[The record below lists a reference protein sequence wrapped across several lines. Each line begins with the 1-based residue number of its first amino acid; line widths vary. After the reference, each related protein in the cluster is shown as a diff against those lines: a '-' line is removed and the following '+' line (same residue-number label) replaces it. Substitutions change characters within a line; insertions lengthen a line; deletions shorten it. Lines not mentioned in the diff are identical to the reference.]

1 MSMLQVLLVFQVDE
15 VKANYMTEQDMID
28 YQKFTHAQ
36 RRMMSVEVEIG
47 RTLLVFQMASS
58 YNRQTSIAEATDK
71 RQKKRRKNI
80 LDDL

>member
-1 MSMLQVLLVFQVDE
+1 MLQVLLVFQVDE